1 MGTFE
6 LIPSREG
13 PVVREP
19 SEQEGLGSAVLLHNA
34 RWFTKVRWIVVSVFL
49 AMGLAGHLIPG
60 MMRNLGVVP
69 PTRWPFILAGVI
81 ALANVLFRALVRRLK
96 EDAPRRAVEV
106 NIWLQIVVD
115 MLLVTILVH
124 IVGSTTTFIPFTY
137 LFHIVLA
144 CIFFQPRHSL
154 AVTFLA
160 AGLYFLLVVLE
171 LSGIWP
177 VSGILADTPRAHLQ
191 DKTLFVVFAGSAVL
205 VWFGVWYL
213 VSTLSEAV
221 RKRDQQLDAANERLI
236 QADREKNRQV
246 LRTTHGLKAPFSG
259 IESNIQVLRF
269 QYWDEIPESVRT
281 IINRIEVRAQTLS
294 ERIKQILV
302 LGDLKSQPTRE
313 DRSVPVDLQ
322 SVIHAVVEDLAEK
335 TKDRR
340 IALDVRIS
348 PATVLGNMEELII
361 LFSNL
366 VANAIFYS
374 HEGGRV
380 EVSARQ
386 DADDVHVSVS
396 DHGIGI
402 RDEALPH
409 IFDEYFRT
417 EEAAR
422 FNKLSTGL
430 GLAIVKET
438 VRNLG
443 LRIKVA
449 SELGKGTTFEVRVP
463 KRKEPVHGGG

>member
-1 MGTFE
+1 M
-6 LIPSREG
+6 
-13 PVVREP
+13 
-19 SEQEGLGSAVLLHNA
+19 
-34 RWFTKVRWIVVSVFL
+34 
-49 AMGLAGHLIPG
+49 
-60 MMRNLGVVP
+60 
-69 PTRWPFILAGVI
+69 
-81 ALANVLFRALVRRLK
+81 
-96 EDAPRRAVEV
+96 
-106 NIWLQIVVD
+106 
-115 MLLVTILVH
+115 
-124 IVGSTTTFIPFTY
+124 
-137 LFHIVLA
+137 
-144 CIFFQPRHSL
+144 
-154 AVTFLA
+154 
-160 AGLYFLLVVLE
+160 
-171 LSGIWP
+171 
-177 VSGILADTPRAHLQ
+177 
-191 DKTLFVVFAGSAVL
+191 
-205 VWFGVWYL
+205 
-213 VSTLSEAV
+213 
-221 RKRDQQLDAANERLI
+221 
-236 QADREKNRQV
+236 

-294 ERIKQILV
+294 ERIKQVLV